1 VTIDID
7 ARYPSA
13 YGRSTVR
20 KDALLAGLL
29 WLALTLVFEVLVAI
43 WDFQPLAAAEE
54 ARVVDG
60 AFRVLLVLAIPVV
73 TFVFA
78 ALVYSVLRFRRRLGQ
93 SEDGPPIRSSGRV
106 LGAWFLAT
114 TALTILVIIFPGTT
128 GLLELRGDARE
139 EADLVVQVEGFRWGW
154 KMTYPQQGVTS
165 YSELVLPVGQRVRFE
180 VTSVDVI
187 HAFWVP
193 AFRMKVDAVP
203 GRVTAINATPD
214 QAGYLQRDSG
224 FRLQCAE
231 LCGIGH
237 SVMMVPVRVVE
248 PTEFDAWV
256 AQQGPGS

>member
-1 VTIDID
+1 M
-7 ARYPSA
+7 
-13 YGRSTVR
+13 
-20 KDALLAGLL
+20 AGLL
-29 WLALTLVFEVLVAI
+29 WLALTLVMEVLVAI
-43 WDFQPLAAAEE
+43 WDFQPLAAAKE

-60 AFRVLLVLAIPVV
+60 AFLVLFLLAIPVV
-73 TFVFA
+73 TFVFV
-78 ALVYSVLRFRRRLGQ
+78 ALIYSVLRFRRRGGQ

-128 GLLELRGDARE
+128 GLLELRSLARE
-139 EADLVVQVEGFRWGW
+139 EADLVVQVEGIRWAW

-193 AFRMKVDAVP
+193 AFRMKVDAIP
-203 GRVTAINATPD
+203 GRVTTIHATPNR
-214 QAGYLQRDSG
+214 AGSLQRESG

-237 SVMMVPVRVVE
+237 AVMMVPARVVE
-248 PTEFDAWV
+248 LAEFEAWV
-256 AQQGPGS
+256 AQQVPGS

>member
-1 VTIDID
+1 M
-7 ARYPSA
+7 
-13 YGRSTVR
+13 VR
-20 KDALLAGLL
+20 RDVLMAGLL
-29 WLALTLVFEVLVAI
+29 WLALTLVVEVLVAT
-43 WDFQPLAAAEE
+43 WDFQPLAAAKE

-60 AFRVLLVLAIPVV
+60 AFRVLFLLAIPVV

-78 ALVYSVLRFRRRLGQ
+78 ALLYSVFRFRRHSAQL
-93 SEDGPPIRSSGRV
+93 EDGPPIRSNGRV

-114 TALTILVIIFPGTT
+114 TALTIVMIIFPGTT
-128 GLLELRGDARE
+128 GLLELRGHARE
-139 EADLVVQVEGFRWGW
+139 EADLVVQVEGIRWAW

-203 GRVTAINATPD
+203 GRVTTIHATPD
-214 QAGYLQRDSG
+214 RSGSFDDDSG

-237 SVMMVPVRVVE
+237 AVMVVPVRVVE
-248 PTEFDAWV
+248 PAEFEAWV
-256 AQQGPGS
+256 AQQAPSS

>member
-1 VTIDID
+1 MTIDFD
-7 ARYPSA
+7 ARYSSA
-13 YGRSTVR
+13 YGRTTVR
-20 KDALLAGLL
+20 RDVLMAGLL
-29 WLALTLVFEVLVAI
+29 WLALTLVVEGLVAT
-43 WDFQPLAAAEE
+43 WDFQPLIAAEE
-54 ARVVDG
+54 GRVVDG
-60 AFRVLLVLAIPVV
+60 AFRILFLLAIPVL
-73 TFVFA
+73 TFVLA
-78 ALVYSVLRFRRRLGQ
+78 ALIYSVLRFRRRGGQ

-114 TALTILVIIFPGTT
+114 SALTILVIVFPGTT
-128 GLLELRGDARE
+128 GLLELRGHARE
-139 EADLVVQVEGFRWGW
+139 EADLVVQVEGIRWAW

-203 GRVTAINATPD
+203 GRVTTIHATPNRP
-214 QAGYLQRDSG
+214 GSFHGDSG

-237 SVMMVPVRVVE
+237 PVMMVPVRVVE
-248 PTEFDAWV
+248 PAEFEAWV
-256 AQQGPGS
+256 AQQVPGS